1 MDDSDDHGMT
11 FRDGWAYGY
20 GSYRDVEYQGRLY
33 KSGSA
38 GNINSKTIRHIIS
51 TPNHIRAWKRSFY
64 ESIGGHNKALPIADD
79 YEIMVRTFLE
89 TRMVRVPKLCY
100 IQHISNTT
108 QQVRNRD
115 IHRHVRSIRDHYDRM
130 IHERFLELGCDDFSW
145 DEKNACSD
153 YHIPNPVVE
162 PHVTLTADV

>member
-1 MDDSDDHGMT
+1 MT
-11 FRDGWAYGY
+11 FRDGWAYGH

-38 GNINSKTIRHIIS
+38 GNINSKTIRHVIS

-100 IQHISNTT
+100 I
-108 QQVRNRD
+108 
-115 IHRHVRSIRDHYDRM
+115 
-130 IHERFLELGCDDFSW
+130 
-145 DEKNACSD
+145 
-153 YHIPNPVVE
+153 
-162 PHVTLTADV
+162 